1 MSNTDKI
8 VVFKTFENPME
19 ANIVLAKLQDA
30 GFESFLTGENAA
42 LVYPV
47 FDTTISGVQLHVF
60 EKDVNSI
67 TAFLE
72 EDDAL
77 EGL

>member
-1 MSNTDKI
+1 MEDKI
-8 VVFKTFENPME
+8 VVYKTFESPME
-19 ANIVLAKLQDA
+19 ANIVKARLLDA
-30 GFESFLTGENAA
+30 GFECFLTGENAA

-47 FDTTISGVQLHVF
+47 FDTSISGIQLHVF
-60 EKDVNSI
+60 ERDVEAI
-67 TAFLE
+67 GQFLT

>member
-1 MSNTDKI
+1 
-8 VVFKTFENPME
+8 ME
-19 ANIVLAKLQDA
+19 ANIVKARLLDA
-30 GFESFLTGENAA
+30 GFECFLTGENAA

-47 FDTTISGVQLHVF
+47 FDTSISGIQLHVF
-60 EKDVNSI
+60 ERDVEVI
-67 TAFLE
+67 GHFLT

>member
-1 MSNTDKI
+1 MEDKI
-8 VVFKTFENPME
+8 VVYKTFENPME
-19 ANIVLAKLQDA
+19 ANIVKARLQDA
-30 GFESFLTGENAA
+30 GFECFLTGENAA

-47 FDTTISGVQLHVF
+47 FDTSISGIQLHVF
-60 EKDVNSI
+60 EGEVEAINR
-67 TAFLE
+67 FLT